1 MYAGSTFRI
10 SCDLMSVFTLHV
22 GISTYEI
29 TVEHRLRDHV
39 VAVAGRL
46 CFGPRF
52 FGSSLPRRP
61 SSFELLPSP
70 LQSSSILMHSAAALL
85 IRHP

>member
-1 MYAGSTFRI
+1 M
-10 SCDLMSVFTLHV
+10 SCDLMGVFTLHV

-39 VAVAGRL
+39 VALAGRL

-52 FGSSLPRRP
+52 LALPFHAP
-61 SSFELLPSP
+61 LL
-70 LQSSSILMHSAAALL
+70 LSSSSRL
-85 IRHP
+85 

>member
-22 GISTYEI
+22 DISTYEI

-52 FGSSLPRRP
+52 LALPLPRRP

-70 LQSSSILMHSAAALL
+70 PLL
-85 IRHP
+85 FSLLLF